1 MVGLAYNGTVIF
13 PKYNIGD
20 IRYFPRVYD
29 RFHEDETTDGE
40 YTIIRRKVVFEPSV
54 KAKEVR
60 SIEVIVGYDRTTS
73 IGYRMLTVGEKEDII
88 FRIARSYDQEKLEQ
102 KSFATYE
109 EAMEAAKKAA
119 AEEKCWYE

>member
-29 RFHEDETTDGE
+29 RFHESETTDGE

-60 SIEVIVGYDRTTS
+60 SIEVVVGYDRTTS

-109 EAMEAAKKAA
+109 EAMKAA
-119 AEEKCWYE
+119 EKAASEEKCWYE

>member
-29 RFHEDETTDGE
+29 RFHESETTDGE

-60 SIEVIVGYDRTTS
+60 SIEVIVGYDRTIS

-109 EAMEAAKKAA
+109 EAMEAAKQAA